1 MLGIAELIIIGLITE
16 YIFRC
21 IKLPGFI
28 GVLLFGLLI
37 SPYGFGLIS
46 DSVLNNS
53 DAFRTFALVIIVLR
67 AGLQINY
74 FSLKKLRTTSFFLS
88 FLPGLSE
95 ALTITFLAPLFFP
108 LTYIESALLG
118 FIISAVSPA
127 VIVPM
132 MIDYQNRGLGE
143 DKGIPTMILAS
154 STIDDIIAILI
165 FSILIGVYFEGYNL
179 FYTLAYGF
187 TIPIFLGI
195 IIGLCLGACV
205 NKLINFF
212 RIRTTQQVL
221 IILSLSIIMIYL
233 EKSGFI
239 FSSLMAI
246 VILGFS
252 INHKNLR
259 IANILEKKLSQ
270 IWIFASIILFVM
282 IGAQTDFRFAL
293 NMGWPAFVLIFSGLF
308 VRSLV
313 VLLILSKSILSM
325 RERFFVVFS
334 FWPKATVQAAL
345 GAMPLMMMIYLG
357 MSTKPGEII
366 LAISVLSILITA
378 PLGAVVISLTA
389 DKFLNYGKR
398 IS

>member
-1 MLGIAELIIIGLITE
+1 MLGIAELIIIGLLIE

-74 FSLKKLRTTSFFLS
+74 FSLKKLGTTSFFLS

-108 LTYIESALLG
+108 LTYIESALVG

-165 FSILIGVYFEGYNL
+165 FSVLIGVYFEGYNL

-195 IIGLCLGACV
+195 LIGIFLGACV

-212 RIRTTQQVL
+212 RIRSTQQVL
-221 IILSLSIIMIYL
+221 LILSLSIILIYL
-233 EKSGFI
+233 EKSGVI
-239 FSSLMAI
+239 FSSLMVI

-259 IANILEKKLSQ
+259 VANILEKKLSQ

>member
-1 MLGIAELIIIGLITE
+1 
-16 YIFRC
+16 
-21 IKLPGFI
+21 
-28 GVLLFGLLI
+28 
-37 SPYGFGLIS
+37 
-46 DSVLNNS
+46 
-53 DAFRTFALVIIVLR
+53 
-67 AGLQINY
+67 
-74 FSLKKLRTTSFFLS
+74 
-88 FLPGLSE
+88 
-95 ALTITFLAPLFFP
+95 
-108 LTYIESALLG
+108 
-118 FIISAVSPA
+118 
-127 VIVPM
+127 
-132 MIDYQNRGLGE
+132 
-143 DKGIPTMILAS
+143 
-154 STIDDIIAILI
+154 
-165 FSILIGVYFEGYNL
+165 
-179 FYTLAYGF
+179 
-187 TIPIFLGI
+187 
-195 IIGLCLGACV
+195 
-205 NKLINFF
+205 
-212 RIRTTQQVL
+212 
-221 IILSLSIIMIYL
+221 
-233 EKSGFI
+233 
-239 FSSLMAI
+239 MAI

-308 VRSLV
+308 LRSLV

-345 GAMPLMMMIYLG
+345 GAIPLMMMIYLG

>member
-1 MLGIAELIIIGLITE
+1 MLGIAELIIIGLLIE

-21 IKLPGFI
+21 IKLPSFI

-53 DAFRTFALVIIVLR
+53 EAFRTFALAVIVLR

-74 FSLKKLRTTSFFLS
+74 LSLKKLGKISFFLS
-88 FLPGLSE
+88 FLPGLCE
-95 ALTITFLAPLFFP
+95 ALIITFLAPLFFP
-108 LTYIESALLG
+108 LSYIESALVG

-165 FSILIGVYFEGYNL
+165 FSILIGVYFEGYDL
-179 FYTLAYGF
+179 FHTLIYGF
-187 TIPIFLGI
+187 TIPIFTGI
-195 IIGLCLGACV
+195 IIGICLGACF
-205 NKLINFF
+205 NKLIIFF
-212 RIRTTQQVL
+212 RIRIIQQVL
-221 IILSLSIIMIYL
+221 IILSLSVILIYL
-233 EKSGFI
+233 EKNGVI
-239 FSSLMAI
+239 FSSLMVI

-252 INHKNLR
+252 INQKNLR
-259 IANILEKKLSQ
+259 IANNLEKKLSQ
-270 IWIFASIILFVM
+270 IWVFASIILFVM
-282 IGAQTDFRFAL
+282 IGAQTNFKFAV
-293 NMGWPAFVLIFSGLF
+293 NIGWSAFLLISSGLLI
-308 VRSLV
+308 RSLV
-313 VLLILSKSILSM
+313 VLLILSKSDLSI

-345 GAMPLMMMIYLG
+345 GAVPLMMMISLG
-357 MSTKPGEII
+357 MNTKPGEII

-378 PLGAVVISLTA
+378 PLGALVISLTA

>member
-1 MLGIAELIIIGLITE
+1 MLGIAELIIIGLIIE

-108 LTYIESALLG
+108 LTYIESALVG

-165 FSILIGVYFEGYNL
+165 FSVLIGVYFEGYNL